1 METDNQI
8 PFFYQKPQLGIGI
21 CVITQQHFEVF
32 DATAGVD
39 SYVAYSYSLSNSIKY
54 FSILAP
60 LPSNFPINPLQ
71 RKSQHHANT
80 QLLSNGAIMLF

>member
-1 METDNQI
+1 METDNQMS
-8 PFFYQKPQLGIGI
+8 FFYQKPQLGIAI
-21 CVITQQHFEVF
+21 CVIPQQYFEVF
-32 DATAGVD
+32 EATAGLD
-39 SYVAYSYSLSNSIKY
+39 SYVTYSYSLTSSIKY

-80 QLLSNGAIMLF
+80 QLLSNGAIMSF